1 MALDSIDGVQGV
13 PGFPDAI
20 DRTTGDGDDARVRTP
35 GPAVVRTDLAGYVRQ
50 RGVLDLARAAT
61 LGAQIAGQL
70 NESHAFALTHGVLRP
85 DTVFVDRVD
94 GGLAVSL
101 SAPGAQPTGLAYL
114 APEIIEGEPATAAA
128 DLYSLGCLIW
138 FMVAG
143 APPFRGTPEQVAE
156 QQVTA
161 DAPHLPGTIPS
172 VVALNALLT
181 RLMAKDPGLR
191 PSADEA
197 AAALDHIVAVAE
209 PSDITEPPLPASAQ
223 ASADLNAV
231 APERRGPG
239 RRGVLV
245 GAAATAAAALGL
257 WGISTAMTRGAPSA
271 TATRSALVSATPTSE
286 TPTPTIV
293 PHGAARTETGSI
305 RVGSGPHGVAVD
317 ARAQRAYVANVNDD
331 TVSVI
336 DLGTDTVIH
345 QIATGRHPQSVVV
358 DPETGI
364 VLIGCDGAARIDV
377 VETGQFGL
385 VGQVGMGSGSIR
397 IALDSVS
404 GMAYAVAQGQSAITI
419 ISLTNYLVAGSI
431 EVGTAPR
438 FIGVDAE
445 SLTALVGHWS
455 MDKLSSVSL
464 TRRAVDEQ
472 IKVGVNPN
480 AVAFAP
486 GRRLAFV
493 ANYGDGAS
501 GGGSVSVVDV
511 ESSDTIST
519 IPVDDGPSRIAV
531 DEVAGA
537 VYVTCQYADTID
549 VIDMKSL
556 QVTNRLT
563 GVNRPKGVA
572 VDTSTGTLY
581 VASFDD
587 NVVHVFKP

>member
-257 WGISTAMTRGAPSA
+257 WGISTAMTRGGAERDGHP
-271 TATRSALVSATPTSE
+271 VSAGVRDPDKRDTHADDRPARRS
-286 TPTPTIV
+286 
-293 PHGAARTETGSI
+293 PHRD
-305 RVGSGPHGVAVD
+305 RQH
-317 ARAQRAYVANVNDD
+317 
-331 TVSVI
+331 
-336 DLGTDTVIH
+336 
-345 QIATGRHPQSVVV
+345 
-358 DPETGI
+358 
-364 VLIGCDGAARIDV
+364 
-377 VETGQFGL
+377 
-385 VGQVGMGSGSIR
+385 
-397 IALDSVS
+397 
-404 GMAYAVAQGQSAITI
+404 
-419 ISLTNYLVAGSI
+419 
-431 EVGTAPR
+431 
-438 FIGVDAE
+438 
-445 SLTALVGHWS
+445 
-455 MDKLSSVSL
+455 
-464 TRRAVDEQ
+464 
-472 IKVGVNPN
+472 
-480 AVAFAP
+480 P
-486 GRRLAFV
+486 GRQRPSWGGRGRACTTRLC
-493 ANYGDGAS
+493 
-501 GGGSVSVVDV
+501 
-511 ESSDTIST
+511 
-519 IPVDDGPSRIAV
+519 
-531 DEVAGA
+531 
-537 VYVTCQYADTID
+537 CQRQRRHRVRD
-549 VIDMKSL
+549 
-556 QVTNRLT
+556 
-563 GVNRPKGVA
+563 
-572 VDTSTGTLY
+572 
-581 VASFDD
+581 
-587 NVVHVFKP
+587 